1 MAIKNA
7 LKTHMLQTLIDSF
20 SINSKDSSYLFISRP
35 EGWSDDSSP
44 DNFIDCTNDFNDVWK
59 RMIAAKKISSVDAYL
74 MIPRNSWVSGSTYG
88 MYTDND
94 DMSGITFYT
103 TNSEN
108 NVYKCIFNG
117 LSGGSTTSTKTST
130 DQPLGAQSS
139 TITTGDGFKW
149 KFMYKI
155 PEAWTKFADNDYI
168 PVKKLKIE
176 DNVPEK
182 YSDDRFLQYSTQYNS
197 VNGTVE
203 YIDLTASGSSY
214 GNNVQSK
221 NFGFD
226 VNIRTKALAA
236 ANVGTGGTIQ
246 FNLGESTTD
255 DFYNTYSVNI
265 VSGVGV
271 GQSRRIDDYTG
282 STRTATLS
290 SSWDTIPDTTSIYE
304 VMPEVIID
312 GDGVGAEATAVIE
325 SAGGITLEGVRVTKP
340 GSGYT
345 RAIAS
350 IKTSTPIGAALE
362 PYLSPYGGHG
372 FDPVSELRPS
382 RLMVIVT
389 LDREDS
395 AITGGN
401 LTGTFPIV
409 NDFRQYGL
417 IKNPVLATGPRKGE
431 VAGTEV
437 QSTSTLNVSAA
448 TGSVFNFGDFTV
460 GDLVIGE
467 SSKSC
472 GEVVNWFRNTDTS
485 KGTLNLLDVDSE
497 FLVGESIRGLG
508 TGAEWTSSNKG
519 LGYVQF
525 QEDPVITQTNSS
537 YRLTTYLEIQST
549 AGNAG
554 HTYLASNFDLDQVIG
569 GASGSSATIVEY
581 IPSGGQTASLY
592 LTTLLG
598 SSGADSHG
606 FTINEKLAGVTIS
619 SAINK
624 IEIPEFVKG
633 AGEILYI
640 NNSTP
645 ITRQN
650 EQEEEVKIIIDL

>member
-1 MAIKNA
+1 MAIKTA
-7 LKTHMLQTLIDSF
+7 LKTHMIQSLIDNF
-20 SINSKDSSYLFISRP
+20 TIDSKDSSYLFISRP
-35 EGWSDDSSP
+35 ESWSDDP
-44 DNFIDCTNDFNDVWK
+44 TPHTFVDCTNDFNDVWK

-74 MIPRNSWVSGSTYG
+74 MIPRNSWVSGTTYG

-117 LSGGSTTSTKTST
+117 LSGGNTTSTKPST

-139 TITTGDGFKW
+139 TITTGDDFKW

-155 PEAWTKFADNDYI
+155 PEAWSVFADDNYI
-168 PVKKLKIE
+168 PIKKLKIE

-182 YSDDRFLQYSTQYNS
+182 YSDDRFLQYSTQYNA
-197 VNGTVE
+197 VNGTIE
-203 YIDLTASGSSY
+203 YIDLVASGSSY
-214 GNNVQSK
+214 GNNVKSK
-221 NFGFD
+221 NHGYD
-226 VNIRTKALAA
+226 IDIRTKVQAA
-236 ANVGTGGTIQ
+236 ENTGSTATVQ

-255 DFYNTYSVNI
+255 DYYNTYAVNI

-271 GQSRRIDDYTG
+271 GQSRRIDDYVG
-282 STRTATLS
+282 STRTAILNTN
-290 SSWDTIPDTTSIYE
+290 WDTIPDTTSVYE

-312 GDGVGAEATAVIE
+312 GDGTGAEASAVIE
-325 SAGGITLEGVRVTKP
+325 SADGITLEGVRVTKP

-350 IKTSTPIGAALE
+350 IKTSTPLGATLE

-372 FDPVSELRPS
+372 FDPVSELRPT

-395 AITGGN
+395 AITGDA

-409 NDFRQYGL
+409 NDFRQYGIL
-417 IKNPVLATGPRKGE
+417 KNPILATGPRKGE

-437 QSTSTLNVSAA
+437 QSTTTLNVSAA
-448 TGSVFNFGDFTV
+448 TGSVFNYGDFTV
-460 GDLVIGE
+460 GDLIIGE
-467 SSKSC
+467 NSKSC
-472 GEVVNWFRNTDTS
+472 GEVVNWYRNTDTS
-485 KGTLNLLDVDSE
+485 KGTLTLLDVDSE
-497 FLVGESIRGLG
+497 FLVGESVRGLG
-508 TGAEWTSSNKG
+508 TGSEWTSSNKG

-554 HTYLASNFDLDQVIG
+554 HTYLAANFDLDQVVG

-592 LTTLLG
+592 LTTVLG

-606 FTINEKLAGVTIS
+606 FTINEKLAGVTIA

-624 IEIPEFVKG
+624 IKVPEFVKG

-640 NNSTP
+640 NNNTP